1 MRVAARDLYTLD
13 AQYIEDLYFARALNL
28 AGYVILVY
36 ECLVTFPD
44 EVQYIW
50 PTRWSIV
57 KVIYLFNR
65 YGNIAFLA
73 LADLQLLGIWWDSSP
88 SFCFDVTL
96 VMSFV
101 QLLSFALIHILVLLR
116 AWATWGRQKRMLTVL
131 GTLFGVYACVCIAM
145 LIYGLMDGGEDAF
158 PLSSITKTCIS
169 ILPPH
174 AWILWVPSLIL
185 ECATF
190 VLTMVSIRQF
200 NVHRHFREHSTI
212 VQVICRDG
220 VIYFLVTLFSNSFN
234 ILVWARDS
242 DRPLNMLS
250 SSFTLCLMIVAGQRL
265 VLDLRK
271 VTDHDGLSTTRVGRE
286 IERAIEALPRS
297 RSPSPIMF
305 VDRSVGASPATS
317 GVPPHEMPVY
327 DGRRIDLGELLPMGE
342 GLGTDW
348 AKGERSS
355 TLSRWESSRRDR
367 DFHV

>member
-1 MRVAARDLYTLD
+1 MRIAPRDLFTLD
-13 AQYIEDLYFARALNL
+13 AQYIQDLYFARALNL
-28 AGYVILVY
+28 AGYTILLY
-36 ECLVTFPD
+36 ECILTFPD

-50 PTRWSIV
+50 PTRWSMV
-57 KVIYLFNR
+57 KIIYMFNR
-65 YGNIAFLA
+65 YGNITFVA
-73 LADLQLLGIWWDSSP
+73 LADLQLLGVWWDSSP
-88 SFCFDVTL
+88 AFCFDVTL

-131 GTLFGVYACVCIAM
+131 GALFGVYACVSIAM
-145 LIYGLMDGGEDAF
+145 LVYGLIDGGEDAF
-158 PLSSITKTCIS
+158 PFSSITKTCIS
-169 ILPPH
+169 TLPPH

-190 VLTMVSIRQF
+190 ALTMASIRQF

-220 VIYFLVTLFSNSFN
+220 VAYFFIALFSSSFN

-242 DRPLNMLS
+242 NRPLNMLS

-297 RSPSPIMF
+297 RSRSPIVF
-305 VDRSVGASPATS
+305 VDRTACTP
-317 GVPPHEMPVY
+317 
-327 DGRRIDLGELLPMGE
+327 
-342 GLGTDW
+342 
-348 AKGERSS
+348 SS
-355 TLSRWESSRRDR
+355 TPGIPSHECDQQVDLVELGPVDEGHIAPRAKRESALELSRLGGDQRGWT
-367 DFHV
+367 FPV